1 MLIFQN
7 SASQF
12 DLRSSVIYLYF
23 SLFSC
28 GLKIS
33 ESVETHYLEIT
44 AGNMQEIFRKAL
56 TLIQNILHFEQFSR
70 RDDIKNQW
78 QRHEEYRQILRLFVA
93 KITATTTTS

>member
-7 SASQF
+7 
-12 DLRSSVIYLYF
+12 SVIYLYF

-44 AGNMQEIFRKAL
+44 DGNMQEIFRKAL
-56 TLIQNILHFEQFSR
+56 TLIQNMYYISNNL
-70 RDDIKNQW
+70 
-78 QRHEEYRQILRLFVA
+78 A
-93 KITATTTTS
+93 GTTTRTSGKDMKNIDKF